1 MSTGGT
7 SGRRPSSSPRV
18 CPPPGTSAEPGR
30 SAVSPEVASI
40 YDGLMSESCRRSHP
54 TSGNQGEASSVAE
67 PVVTSGASSPGVVP
81 AEPEVEYHR
90 AGSRSTER
98 YGLDRDSC
106 SLATQQP
113 PATVACFSERVP
125 IPLRSEMSRS
135 AGTRTN
141 VGDVIDHSAL
151 PGLSGLQ
158 RAPASISNDQN
169 SVVARALV
177 NGVVVWSS

>member
-7 SGRRPSSSPRV
+7 SERRPSSSSRV
-18 CPPPGTSAEPGR
+18 CPPPGASADPDR
-30 SAVSPEVASI
+30 SAVQPEVAST
-40 YDGLMSESCRRSHP
+40 YDGVMSESCRGSHP
-54 TSGNQGEASSVAE
+54 ASGNQGEASSVAG

-81 AEPEVEYHR
+81 AEPEVEYR
-90 AGSRSTER
+90 GAGSRSTER
-98 YGLDRDSC
+98 YGLDRNSC

-135 AGTRTN
+135 AGTRTI

-151 PGLSGLQ
+151 LGLSGLQ
-158 RAPASISNDQN
+158 RAPTSISIRNRIE
-169 SVVARALV
+169 SRSFA
-177 NGVVVWSS
+177 GP